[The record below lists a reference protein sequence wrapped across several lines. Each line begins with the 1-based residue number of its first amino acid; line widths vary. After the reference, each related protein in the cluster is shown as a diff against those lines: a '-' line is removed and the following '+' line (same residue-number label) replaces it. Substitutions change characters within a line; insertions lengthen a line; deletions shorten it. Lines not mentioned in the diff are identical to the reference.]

1 MQTIMK
7 TILLYNEVQKC
18 LEELSYFIAK
28 DISESVEN
36 SVNYD
41 RSFLD
46 DLIEYYNCKSD
57 EKYINT
63 LLKRTVGTE
72 LLRRGI
78 FLSNLR
84 LTKRNCYFTKK

>member
-1 MQTIMK
+1 MK
-7 TILLYNEVQKC
+7 TIILFNEIHLC
-18 LEELSYFIAK
+18 IEELAYFLAR
-28 DISESVEN
+28 DISESN
-36 SVNYD
+36 SNEVQYD

-46 DLIEYYNCKSD
+46 TLIEFYNCKDD

-72 LLRRGI
+72 LLKRGI

-84 LTKRNCYFTKK
+84 LTKTNCYFTKK

>member
-1 MQTIMK
+1 MK
-7 TILLYNEVQKC
+7 TILLYNEIQSC
-18 LEELSYFIAK
+18 LEEIAYFIAK
-28 DISESVEN
+28 DISESN
-36 SVNYD
+36 SNEVQYD

-46 DLIEYYNCKSD
+46 DLIEFYNCKSD
-57 EKYINT
+57 EKYINV

-72 LLRRGI
+72 LLKRGI

>member
-1 MQTIMK
+1 MK
-7 TILLYNEVQKC
+7 TILLYNEIQSC
-18 LEELSYFIAK
+18 LEEIAYFIAK
-28 DISESVEN
+28 DISESN
-36 SVNYD
+36 SNEVQYD

-46 DLIEYYNCKSD
+46 DLIEFYNCKSD
-57 EKYINT
+57 EKYINV